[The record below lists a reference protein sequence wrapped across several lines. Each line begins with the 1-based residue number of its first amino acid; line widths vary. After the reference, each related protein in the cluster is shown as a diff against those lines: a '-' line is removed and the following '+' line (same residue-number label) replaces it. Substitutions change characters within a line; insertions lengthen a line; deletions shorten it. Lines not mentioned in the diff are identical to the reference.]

1 MVWKIPYL
9 NAGNSWGLNRK
20 HDGMCA
26 QHKRS
31 EGPSEIYSFTDF
43 ATAGQDGFALVSFLA
58 CFRGRMQTQRSNW
71 SFPHFL
77 CQIPEFILQMLPLS
91 KYAHSK
97 SI

>member
-1 MVWKIPYL
+1 M
-9 NAGNSWGLNRK
+9 
-20 HDGMCA
+20 
-26 QHKRS
+26 
-31 EGPSEIYSFTDF
+31 YSFTDF

-58 CFRGRMQTQRSNW
+58 YFRGGMQTQSSNC
-71 SFPHFL
+71 SCPHFL